1 MGRTGLPTAL
11 RGRGNWDILRA
22 VTPRQIGPYPIEREV
37 GRGGMGVVYLGR
49 DTRLDRPIAIK
60 VLPEG
65 FARDP
70 ERLARFEREAR
81 LLAALT
87 HPNIAGIYGLEEAD
101 GQRFLTLEYV
111 EGETLAERVRR
122 GPLALEDTL
131 DLCRQIA
138 SALEA
143 AHEAGIIHRDLK
155 PGNVMLTP
163 AGDVK
168 VLDLGL
174 AKSAT
179 AGAESSPDL
188 SQSPTMTYAMTGAGV
203 ILGTA
208 AYMSPE
214 QARGKPVDRRTDIWS
229 FGCLLYECLTGRQA
243 FEGETVSD
251 LIAMILQGEP
261 DWSKLPPKTPE
272 KLRLL
277 LTRCLERDARRR
289 LRDIGDARI
298 EIEELQGS
306 RVSRAS
312 SMHGAGTAAVAA
324 GAAAGGA
331 RPRWRSLAGAA
342 LLLVAGAAAGALV
355 WNAAG
360 PARREAVPLRF
371 TIHPPTRV
379 DLVNDPNELAISPDG
394 TTLAFVASDSTGQV
408 TLWVRPLGDFE
419 ARELPGT
426 KNATLPFWS
435 PDGKQLGFFADS
447 KLKRIRLTGGNAEPI
462 CDAATGRGASW
473 NTKDVIV
480 FSPSPTGP
488 LFQVR
493 ASGGTP
499 EPVTAVDST
508 RGETAHRW
516 PCFLPDGEHFTY
528 AALPVKNGQFACYVG
543 SLRSKQRTALLTAI
557 GAPIYAAPGYLI
569 FSRND
574 ALLAQRFDLGRRQV
588 IGDPFSIG
596 QPPATSSYSGAPGAS
611 VSTSGVLAW
620 QSAGKQTTRL
630 VWIDRGGRE
639 TGVIDV
645 PADRWGLL
653 SLSPD
658 GHSACVAKQVTAG
671 TTDLW
676 MVGLTRGVANRL
688 TAGKGTNYIGAWSPD
703 GKQILYSSNRG
714 GPRDI
719 YRRAADG
726 TGADEVFYQSGVP
739 FKDATDWSPDGKWV
753 VMHEIG
759 DENGWNIF
767 VMPAAGGAR
776 TPFLVTPFNEQ
787 FAAISPDGRWVVY
800 ASDETGS
807 GQAFVQSFPAPGLKQ
822 QVSKTGAVYAAWARS
837 GREIFVLRPDF
848 SVVSVP
854 VTPGPELS
862 FGAPQELYRLPLNT
876 QGWWPAPDG
885 QRFLATVPAERTV
898 PGISVAVNWRAGQE
912 QPWRAD

>member
-1 MGRTGLPTAL
+1 V
-11 RGRGNWDILRA
+11 RA

-60 VLPEG
+60 VLPDG

-87 HPNIAGIYGLEEAD
+87 HPNIAGIYGLEEAE

-111 EGETLAERVRR
+111 EGETLAERLRR

-143 AHEAGIIHRDLK
+143 AHEAGIVHRDLK

-163 AGDVK
+163 AGDAK

-174 AKSAT
+174 AKSAA
-179 AGAESSPDL
+179 AGTESSTDL
-188 SQSPTMTYAMTGAGV
+188 SQSPTITSPMTGAGV

-229 FGCLLYECLTGRQA
+229 FGCLLYECLTGQQA
-243 FEGETVSD
+243 FAGETVSD

-261 DWSKLPPKTPE
+261 DWSKLPAKTPE

-312 SMHGAGTAAVAA
+312 SLHAAGTAAAA
-324 GAAAGGA
+324 GAGAGRG
-331 RPRWRSLAGAA
+331 RPRWQSLAGAA
-342 LLLVAGAAAGALV
+342 LLLLAGAAAGALT
-355 WNAAG
+355 WS
-360 PARREAVPLRF
+360 AVRSTRQESPPLRF
-371 TIHPPTRV
+371 TIHSPTRV
-379 DLVNDPNELAISPDG
+379 DLENDPNELAISPDG
-394 TTLAFVASDSTGQV
+394 KTLAFGASDSTGQV

-426 KNATLPFWS
+426 KNASLPFWS
-435 PDGKQLGFFADS
+435 PDSRQLGFFADG
-447 KLKRIRLTGGNAEPI
+447 KLKRIRVAGGNAEPI
-462 CDAATGRGASW
+462 CDASTGRGASW
-473 NTKDVIV
+473 NRHDVII

-488 LFQVR
+488 LYQVR

-499 EPVTAVDST
+499 EAVTAVDST

-528 AALPVKNGQFACYVG
+528 AALPVKNGQFTCYVG
-543 SLRSKQRTALLTAI
+543 SLRSKQRASLLAAV
-557 GAPIYAAPGYLI
+557 GAPIYAAPGYLL

-596 QPPATSSYSGAPGAS
+596 EAPGRSNYSGAPGAS
-611 VSTSGVLAW
+611 VSLNGVLAW
-620 QSAGKQTTRL
+620 QSAGKPNTRL
-630 VWIDRGGRE
+630 VWLDRSGRE
-639 TGVIDV
+639 TGAVDIA
-645 PADRWGLL
+645 PDRWSLF

-658 GHSACVAKQVTAG
+658 GRYACINKEEAAG
-671 TTDLW
+671 TLDLW
-676 MVGLTRGVANRL
+676 MVDLTRGVANRL
-688 TAGKGTNYIGAWSPD
+688 TMGKGTNYVGVWSPD
-703 GKQILYSSNRG
+703 GKQILYGSNRG

-726 TGADEVFYQSGVP
+726 SGVDEVFYRSSIP

-753 VMHEIG
+753 IMNEIG
-759 DENGWNIF
+759 DENGWNLFI
-767 VMPAAGGAR
+767 MPAAGGNR

-787 FAAISPDGRWVVY
+787 NADISPDGKWVVY
-800 ASDETGS
+800 SSDETGS
-807 GQAFVQSFPAPGLKQ
+807 PQAFVQSFPTPGMKQ
-822 QVSKTGAVYAAWARS
+822 QVSKTGAQFATWS
-837 GREIFVLRPDF
+837 GNGREIFLLRADF

-854 VTPGPELS
+854 VTPGPELR
-862 FGAPQELYRLPLNT
+862 FGAPRELYRLPLNT
-876 QGWWPAPDG
+876 GGWGPAPDG
-885 QRFLATVPAERTV
+885 QRFLATIPAERTV
-898 PGISVAVNWRAGQE
+898 PGISVAVNWRAGRE
-912 QPWRAD
+912 E